1 MLSSPAEPLRAH
13 FSFEIKQLSVSFVQ
27 GNVRLSTVKLAG
39 FKSFADPVSVHM
51 PGRRVGVV
59 GPNGCGKSNI
69 IDAVRWVLGESRAAE
84 LRGDSMLDVIFN
96 GSGTRKPAGRCSV
109 ELVFDNSDHRVSGS
123 FGQYSE
129 IAVRRVLTRDGGSSY
144 FINNQPVRRRDV
156 QDIFLGTGLGS
167 RSYAIIG
174 QGTISRIIESRP
186 EELRIMLEEAAGVSK
201 YKERRRETENRLHA
215 TRENLQR
222 VQDILRELGGQ
233 LDKLEQQA
241 AVAQRYHE
249 LQHQARFSQH
259 ALWLLRL
266 REAEQRQAR
275 VREQGGSLQL
285 RLEQHTARLRAAE
298 ADLEGMRQA
307 QYAAADALNSAQ
319 AELYAAQAEVARLEA
334 EIRFVVEARERAL
347 RGQGEL
353 LEQQQQWQQRLE
365 QALHDAESA
374 AMERETAEQLQEQ
387 AGARVQEQAEM
398 VPALEARLADAQMHA
413 AERRAR
419 AAAAQQRLQAEAER
433 QRGLSQQRQGLEQRM
448 QRLQAERRQLST
460 PDAARLADLDQQHAA
475 LTTACERAQAAVDEG
490 RLRLPELQAARQQA
504 LEQSQSAAAVLTA
517 TAARVQAL
525 KALQEKVMTEGRLQ
539 PWLARHGL
547 DSLARLWTRIQVE
560 PGWENALEAAL
571 RERLAALEVRSLD
584 GTASFAADP
593 PPAKL
598 SFFSPPAAAA
608 PPPPVPGM
616 RALGALL
623 RVSDPGLRAVLEDWL
638 AGVYT
643 ADSLP
648 QATQRR
654 GDLPPGAVLVT
665 AEGHMVGRHSVSLY
679 AADTEQAGLLAR
691 AQEIDNL
698 ERQRRAQQMLAEQA
712 RDAAAQAEA
721 GFAQE
726 QERLGEATRD
736 LQSLIQQ
743 SHGVQVERLK
753 LQQQQQEA
761 SARAQRLDADLAE
774 VAAQAEELAVQLA
787 ESEARFEQLD
797 AELGSSQQEQ
807 ADLDSVVLRE
817 QAELAQA
824 RTTLRSLE
832 QEQAESVYA
841 VRSLEQRMAD
851 AQRMGDTARQQLDAC
866 AERLRAAQA
875 ELERLQDQSAQ
886 AGLQDAL
893 QAREQ
898 AEQRLHARRAEHDEL
913 AARLRAMDEQRV
925 LIERELEPLRASIG
939 ERQLQEQEARLQAEQ
954 FEQQLDEAEVDRDAL
969 AAELA
974 QRMPSGAEP
983 EQLARDA
990 QRLQRDIAA
999 LGAVNLAAL
1008 EELQQARDRKGF
1020 LDAQNADLEQAAT
1033 TLEDAIRHIDAET
1046 RNQLR
1051 QTFDEVNAH
1060 FGRLFPELFG
1070 GGSARLIMTG
1080 EEILDAGVQV
1090 MAQPPGKRNS
1100 TIHLLSGG
1108 EKALVAIAL
1117 VFGIFHLNPA
1127 PFCIL
1132 DEVDAP
1138 LDDANT
1144 ERFARLVETMSEATQ
1159 FLFISHN
1166 KIAMAMAEQLV
1177 GVTMQEQGV
1186 SRLVAVDMDTAARM
1200 AAA

>member
-1 MLSSPAEPLRAH
+1 M
-13 FSFEIKQLSVSFVQ
+13 
-27 GNVRLSTVKLAG
+27 RLSTVKLAG
-39 FKSFADPVSVHM
+39 FKSFADPVAVHM
-51 PGRRVGVV
+51 PGRRIGVV

-96 GSGTRKPAGRCSV
+96 GSGARKPAGRCSV

-123 FGQYSE
+123 FGQYAE
-129 IAVRRVLTRDGGSSY
+129 IAVKRVLTRDGGSSY

-201 YKERRRETENRLHA
+201 YKERRRETENRLHG

-249 LQHQARFSQH
+249 LQEQARFSQH

-266 REAEQRQAR
+266 HEAEQRRAGL
-275 VREQGGSLQL
+275 REQGGSLQL
-285 RLEQHTARLRAAE
+285 RLEEHTARLRAAE
-298 ADLEGMRQA
+298 AALEELRQA
-307 QYAAADALNSAQ
+307 QYAAADALNTAQ

-347 RGQGEL
+347 RAQAEL
-353 LEQQQQWQQRLE
+353 QQQRQQWQDRLS
-365 QALHDAESA
+365 QAQQDAEA
-374 AMERETAEQLQEQ
+374 AAVDGEAAAQRQELAQ
-387 AGARVQEQAEM
+387 ARVEEQAELI
-398 VPALEARLADAQMHA
+398 PALEARLADAQMRA
-413 AERRAR
+413 AELRAR
-419 AAAAQQRLQAEAER
+419 AAAAQQRLHAEAER
-433 QRGLSQQRQGLEQRM
+433 QRGLGQQRQAVEQRL
-448 QRLQAERRQLST
+448 QRLQAERRQLAS
-460 PDAARLADLDQQHAA
+460 PDAARVAELEQQQAA
-475 LTTACERAQAAVDEG
+475 LDTACARAQANVDEG
-490 RLRLPELQAARQQA
+490 RLQQPQLLAARQQA
-504 LEQSQSAAAVLTA
+504 LEQAQATGATLTA
-517 TAARVQAL
+517 TSARLQAL
-525 KALQEKVMTEGRLQ
+525 KALQEKLMTEGRLQ

-547 DSLARLWTRIQVE
+547 DTLARLWSRIQVE
-560 PGWENALEAAL
+560 TGWETALEAAL
-571 RERLAALEVRSLD
+571 RERLAALEVRSLEL
-584 GTASFAADP
+584 TAAFAADP

-598 SFFSPPAAAA
+598 SFFSPPQGALAPPAAA
-608 PPPPVPGM
+608 GM
-616 RALGALL
+616 RSLASLL
-623 RVSDPGLRAVLEDWL
+623 RIGDPGLRGVLEEWL
-638 AGVYT
+638 AGVHA
-643 ADSLP
+643 ADTLQ
-648 QATQRR
+648 QAMQQRAE
-654 GDLPPGAVLVT
+654 LPPGALLVCRD
-665 AEGHMVGRHSVSLY
+665 GHMVGRHSISLY
-679 AADTEQAGLLAR
+679 AADSEQEGLLAR

-698 ERQRRAQQMLAEQA
+698 ERQQRAHKLLADEAQDASARAEAAFTQAQQ
-712 RDAAAQAEA
+712 
-721 GFAQE
+721 
-726 QERLGEATRD
+726 RLGDATRD
-736 LQSLIQQ
+736 LQSLTRQ
-743 SHGVQVERLK
+743 SHDVQVERLK

-761 SARAQRLDADLAE
+761 DARAQRLDADLAE
-774 VAAQAEELAVQLA
+774 LGAQAEELAVQLA

-797 AELGSSQQEQ
+797 AELGAAQQEQ
-807 ADLDSVVLRE
+807 IERDAEAAHE
-817 QAELAQA
+817 QAALAQA
-824 RTTLRSLE
+824 RATLRTLE
-832 QEQAESVYA
+832 QQQAESVYA
-841 VRSLEQRMAD
+841 VRSLQQRLAD
-851 AQRMGDTARQQLDAC
+851 AQRMGDTARQQLDAT
-866 AERLRAAQA
+866 AQRLQAADA
-875 ELERLQDQSAQ
+875 ELERLHDESAR

-898 AEQRLHARRAEHDEL
+898 AEQRLHGRRAEHDEL
-913 AARLRAMDEQRV
+913 VARVRSNDEQR
-925 LIERELEPLRASIG
+925 LQLERELEPLRAAIG
-939 ERQLQEQEARLQAEQ
+939 ERQLQEQEARLQAQQ
-954 FEQQLDEAEVDRDAL
+954 FEQQLEQAQVDRQTL
-969 AAELA
+969 AGQLA
-974 QRMPSGAEP
+974 QRMPADADP
-983 EQLARDA
+983 EKLARDA
-990 QRLQRDIAA
+990 QRLQRDITA

-1008 EELQQARDRKGF
+1008 EELQHARERKGF
-1020 LDAQNADLEQAAT
+1020 LDAQNADLEQAAN

-1051 QTFDEVNAH
+1051 QTFDEVNRH

-1070 GGSARLIMTG
+1070 GGSARLVMTG
-1080 EEILDAGVQV
+1080 DEILDAGVQV

-1186 SRLVAVDMDTAARM
+1186 SRLVAVDMEAAARM

>member
-1 MLSSPAEPLRAH
+1 M
-13 FSFEIKQLSVSFVQ
+13 
-27 GNVRLSTVKLAG
+27 RLSTIKLAG
-39 FKSFADPVSVHM
+39 FKSFAEPASFNL

-123 FGQYSE
+123 FGQYTE
-129 IAVRRVLTRDGGSSY
+129 IAVKRVLTRDGGSSY

-186 EELRIMLEEAAGVSK
+186 EELRVMLEEAAGVSK
-201 YKERRRETENRLHA
+201 YKERRRETENRLHG

-222 VQDILRELGGQ
+222 VHDILRELGGQ

-249 LQHQARFSQH
+249 LQQQSQFSQH

-266 REAEQRQAR
+266 REAEQRQTR
-275 VREQGGSLQL
+275 LREQAGRAQL
-285 RLEQHTARLRAAE
+285 ELEQHTARLRATEAE
-298 ADLEGMRQA
+298 LEQVRQA
-307 QYAAADALNSAQ
+307 QYASAETLNGAQ

-334 EIRFVVEARERAL
+334 EIRFVVEARERAQ
-347 RGQGEL
+347 RGHAEL
-353 LEQQQQWQQRLE
+353 QQQLEQWQQRQQ
-365 QALHDAESA
+365 QARADAETA
-374 AMERETAEQLQEQ
+374 AIEIETAEQSQQL
-387 AGARVQEQAEM
+387 ASARVQEQGELI
-398 VPALEARLADAQMHA
+398 PALEARLADAQMRA
-413 AERRAR
+413 AGCRAQ

-433 QRGLSQQRQGLEQRM
+433 QRNLGQQRQAVEQRM
-448 QRLQAERRQLST
+448 QRLQTERRQLAS
-460 PDAARLADLDQQHAA
+460 PDGARLAELEQQQ
-475 LTTACERAQAAVDEG
+475 LVLGTACERAQAAFDEG
-490 RLRLPELQAARQQA
+490 QQRVPRLQAERQQA
-504 LEQSQSAAAVLTA
+504 QQQAQEAAATLTA
-517 TAARVQAL
+517 TTARMQAL
-525 KALQEKVMTEGRLQ
+525 KALQEKVLTEGRLQ

-547 DSLARLWTRIQVE
+547 DSMARLWSRIQVE
-560 PGWENALEAAL
+560 PGWEDALEAAL
-571 RERLAALEVRSLD
+571 RERLAALELRALE
-584 GTASFAADP
+584 GAGALAADP

-598 SFFSPPAAAA
+598 SFFSPPQGAA
-608 PPPPVPGM
+608 PPAAPAGM
-616 RALGALL
+616 RPLASLL
-623 RVSDPGLRAVLEDWL
+623 RVGDPGLRAVLEDWL
-638 AGVYT
+638 AAVYT
-643 ADSLP
+643 AESLP
-648 QATQRR
+648 QALQRR
-654 GDLPPGAVLVT
+654 ESLAPGAVLAT
-665 AEGHMVGRHSVSLY
+665 PEGHMVGRHSVSLY
-679 AADTEQAGLLAR
+679 AADSEQAGLLAR
-691 AQEIDNL
+691 AQDIDNL
-698 ERQRRAQQMLAEQA
+698 ERQQRAQQLLAEQA
-712 RDAAAQAEA
+712 QDAAALAEA
-721 GFAQE
+721 EFARAQE
-726 QERLGEATRD
+726 QMSQVGRD
-736 LQSLIQQ
+736 LQSLTQQ

-753 LQQQQQEA
+753 LQQQQQETT
-761 SARAQRLDADLAE
+761 ARAERLDSDLAE
-774 VAAQAEELAVQLA
+774 SAAQEEELQMQLA

-797 AELGSSQQEQ
+797 VELGNSQQQ
-807 ADLDSVVLRE
+807 HADLDAAASRE
-817 QAELAQA
+817 QSELAQA
-824 RTTLRSLE
+824 RATLRNLE
-832 QEQAESVYA
+832 QEQAESAYA
-841 VRSLEQRMAD
+841 VRSLQQRMAD
-851 AQRMGDTARQQLDAC
+851 AQRMDATAQQQIDSAL
-866 AERLRAAQA
+866 ERLRAAA
-875 ELERLQDQSAQ
+875 EELDRLHDESAR

-893 QAREQ
+893 EAREQ
-898 AEQRLHARRAEHDEL
+898 AQQRLHARRAEHDEL
-913 AARLRAMDEQRV
+913 SARVRAIEEQRI
-925 LIERELEPLRASIG
+925 LLERELEPLRAAIG
-939 ERQLQEQEARLQAEQ
+939 QRQLDEQEARLQAQQ
-954 FEQQLDEAEVDRDAL
+954 FEQQLAEAKVDPAL
-969 AAELA
+969 VQQELES
-974 QRMPSGAEP
+974 RSDLTP

-990 QRLQRDIAA
+990 QRLQREIAA

-1008 EELQQARDRKGF
+1008 DELQQSRERKGF
-1020 LDAQNADLEQAAT
+1020 LDAQSADLEQAAT
-1033 TLEDAIRHIDAET
+1033 TLEDAIRRIDAET
-1046 RNQLR
+1046 RTQLR
-1051 QTFDEVNAH
+1051 QTFDEVNGH

-1144 ERFARLVETMSEATQ
+1144 ERFARLVETMSDATQ

-1186 SRLVAVDMDTAARM
+1186 SRLVAVDMDTATRM
-1200 AAA
+1200 VAA

>member
-1 MLSSPAEPLRAH
+1 M
-13 FSFEIKQLSVSFVQ
+13 
-27 GNVRLSTVKLAG
+27 RLSTIKLAG
-39 FKSFADPVSVHM
+39 FKSFAEPAAFNL

-96 GSGTRKPAGRCSV
+96 GSGSRKPAGRCSV

-123 FGQYSE
+123 FGQYTE
-129 IAVRRVLTRDGGSSY
+129 IAVKRVLTRDGGSSY

-222 VQDILRELGGQ
+222 VHDIQRELGGQ
-233 LDKLEQQA
+233 LDRLEQQA
-241 AVAQRYHE
+241 EVARRYHE
-249 LQHQARFSQH
+249 LQHQSRFSQH

-266 REAEQRQAR
+266 REAGQRQAR
-275 VREQGGSLQL
+275 VHEQGAAALL
-285 RLEQHTARLRAAE
+285 ELEQHTAGLRATE
-298 ADLEGMRQA
+298 AQLEELRQA
-307 QYAAADALNSAQ
+307 QYAAADTLHGAQ
-319 AELYAAQAEVARLEA
+319 GELYAAQAEVARLEA
-334 EIRFVVEARERAL
+334 QIRFVLEARERAQ
-347 RGQGEL
+347 RSHAEL
-353 LEQQQQWQQRLE
+353 LEQLDQWHQRQQQARE
-365 QALHDAESA
+365 DAQAAAAEI
-374 AMERETAEQLQEQ
+374 ETATQLQEQ
-387 AGARVQEQAEM
+387 AVARVQEQAELI
-398 VPALEARLADAQMHA
+398 PALEARLADAQM
-413 AERRAR
+413 RATACR
-419 AAAAQQRLQAEAER
+419 ADAAAAQQRLQGEAER
-433 QRGLSQQRQGLEQRM
+433 QRALGQQRQAVELRL
-448 QRLQAERRQLST
+448 QRLQGERRQLAA
-460 PDAARLADLDQQHAA
+460 PDGARLADLQQQHAA
-475 LTTACERAQAAVDEG
+475 LQTACERAQEAASQG
-490 RLRLPELQAARQQA
+490 QQRLPQLQQVRQQA
-504 LEQSQSAAAVLTA
+504 QQQAQATAATLTA
-517 TAARVQAL
+517 TVARMQAL

-547 DSLARLWTRIQVE
+547 DAMARLWSRIHVE
-560 PGWENALEAAL
+560 AGWENALEAVL
-571 RERLAALEVRSLD
+571 RERLSALEVRALD
-584 GTASFAADP
+584 QVAAFAADP

-598 SFFSPPAAAA
+598 GFFSAPQGAVPPQPPA
-608 PPPPVPGM
+608 GM
-616 RALGALL
+616 RALAALL
-623 RVSDPGLRAVLEDWL
+623 RIGDPGLRAVLEDWL

-643 ADSLP
+643 TDSLQ
-648 QATQRR
+648 QALQRR
-654 GDLPPGAVLVT
+654 TELPAGAVFVT
-665 AEGHMVGRHSVSLY
+665 PEGHVVARHSVSLY
-679 AADTEQAGLLAR
+679 AADSEQAGLLAR

-698 ERQRRAQQMLAEQA
+698 ERQQRAQQLLAEQA
-712 RDAAAQAEA
+712 QDAAAQAEA
-721 GFAQE
+721 EFTRAQE
-726 QERLGEATRD
+726 QLAEANRD
-736 LQSLIQQ
+736 LQSLTQQ
-743 SHGVQVERLK
+743 AHAVQVERLK
-753 LQQQQQEA
+753 LQQQHEEA
-761 SARAQRLDADLAE
+761 SARAERLDADLAE
-774 VAAQAEELAVQLA
+774 VAAQADELAVQLA

-797 AELGSSQQEQ
+797 VELGDSQQRQ
-807 ADLDSVVLRE
+807 ADLDSDAMRE
-817 QAELAQA
+817 QAQLTQA
-824 RTTLRSLE
+824 RASLRNLE
-832 QEQAESVYA
+832 QEQAECMYA
-841 VRSLEQRMAD
+841 VRSLQQRMAD
-851 AQRMGDTARQQLDAC
+851 AQRMDDTAGQQIESAQQ
-866 AERLRAAQA
+866 RLQVAQQ
-875 ELERLQDQSAQ
+875 ELERLHDESAQ
-886 AGLQDAL
+886 AGLQQAL

-913 AARLRAMDEQRV
+913 ASRLRAMDEQR
-925 LIERELEPLRASIG
+925 LREERALEPMREAIG
-939 ERQLQEQEARLQAEQ
+939 RRQLEEQEARLQAQQ
-954 FEQQLDEAEVDRDAL
+954 FEQQLAEAEVEVDAL
-969 AAELA
+969 QRELDA
-974 QRMPSGAEP
+974 RVSEGLTP

-1008 EELQQARDRKGF
+1008 DELEQARGRKGF
-1020 LDAQNADLEQAAT
+1020 LDAQSADLEQAAS
-1033 TLEDAIRHIDAET
+1033 TLEDAIRRIDAET
-1046 RNQLR
+1046 RTQLR

-1080 EEILDAGVQV
+1080 DEILDAGVQV

-1186 SRLVAVDMDTAARM
+1186 SRLVAVDMDAAARM
-1200 AAA
+1200 IAA

>member
-1 MLSSPAEPLRAH
+1 M
-13 FSFEIKQLSVSFVQ
+13 
-27 GNVRLSTVKLAG
+27 RLSTIKLAG
-39 FKSFADPVSVHM
+39 FKSFAEPASFNL

-96 GSGTRKPAGRCSV
+96 GSGSRKPAGRCSV

-123 FGQYSE
+123 FGQYTE
-129 IAVRRVLTRDGGSSY
+129 IAVKRVLTRDGGSSY

-186 EELRIMLEEAAGVSK
+186 EELRVMLEEAAGVSK
-201 YKERRRETENRLHA
+201 YKERRRETENRLHG

-222 VQDILRELGGQ
+222 VHDILRELGGQ

-249 LQHQARFSQH
+249 LQAQSQFSQH

-275 VREQGGSLQL
+275 LREQAGRAQL
-285 RLEQHTARLRAAE
+285 ELEQHTARLRAAE
-298 ADLEGMRQA
+298 AELEQLRQA
-307 QYAAADALNSAQ
+307 QYASAETLNGAQ

-334 EIRFVVEARERAL
+334 EIRFVVEARERAQ
-347 RGQGEL
+347 RGHAEL
-353 LEQQQQWQQRLE
+353 QQQLEQWQQRQQ
-365 QALHDAESA
+365 QARADAETA
-374 AMERETAEQLQEQ
+374 AIEIETAEQLQQQ
-387 AGARVQEQAEM
+387 ASARVEEQGELI
-398 VPALEARLADAQMHA
+398 PALEARLADAQMRA
-413 AERRAR
+413 AECRAQ

-433 QRGLSQQRQGLEQRM
+433 QRNLGQQRQAVEQRM
-448 QRLQAERRQLST
+448 QRLQAERRQLAS
-460 PDAARLADLDQQHAA
+460 PDGARLAELEQQHLA
-475 LTTACERAQAAVDEG
+475 LRTACERAQAAFDEG
-490 RLRLPELQAARQQA
+490 QQRVPRLQAERQQA
-504 LEQSQSAAAVLTA
+504 QQQAQEAAATLTA
-517 TAARVQAL
+517 TSARMQAL
-525 KALQEKVMTEGRLQ
+525 KALQEKVLTEGRLQ

-547 DSLARLWTRIQVE
+547 ESMARLWSRIQVE
-560 PGWENALEAAL
+560 PGWEDALEAAL
-571 RERLAALEVRSLD
+571 RERLAALELRALE
-584 GTASFAADP
+584 GAGALAADP

-598 SFFSPPAAAA
+598 SFFSPPQGAA
-608 PPPPVPGM
+608 PPPAPAGM
-616 RALGALL
+616 RPLASLL
-623 RVSDPGLRAVLEDWL
+623 RVGDPGLRAVLEDWL
-638 AGVYT
+638 AAVYT
-643 ADSLP
+643 ADSLS
-648 QATQRR
+648 QALQRR
-654 GDLPPGAVLVT
+654 DSLAPGAVLAT
-665 AEGHMVGRHSVSLY
+665 PEGHMVARHSVSLY
-679 AADTEQAGLLAR
+679 AADSEQAGLLAR

-698 ERQRRAQQMLAEQA
+698 ERQQRAQQLLAEQA
-712 RDAAAQAEA
+712 QDAAALAEA
-721 GFAQE
+721 EFARAQE
-726 QERLGEATRD
+726 QLSQVGRD
-736 LQSLIQQ
+736 LQSLTQQ

-753 LQQQQQEA
+753 LQQQQQETT
-761 SARAQRLDADLAE
+761 ARAERLDSDLAE
-774 VAAQAEELAVQLA
+774 SAAQEEELQMQLA

-797 AELGSSQQEQ
+797 AELGNSQQQ
-807 ADLDSVVLRE
+807 HADLDTAALRE
-817 QAELAQA
+817 QAELTQA
-824 RTTLRSLE
+824 RATLRNLE
-832 QEQAESVYA
+832 QEQAESAYA
-841 VRSLEQRMAD
+841 VRSLQQRMAD
-851 AQRMGDTARQQLDAC
+851 AQRMDATAQQQIDSAL
-866 AERLRAAQA
+866 ERLRAAA
-875 ELERLQDQSAQ
+875 EELERLHDESAR

-893 QAREQ
+893 EAREQ
-898 AEQRLHARRAEHDEL
+898 AQQRLQARRSEHDEL
-913 AARLRAMDEQRV
+913 SARVRAIEEQRI
-925 LIERELEPLRASIG
+925 LLERELEPLRAAIG
-939 ERQLQEQEARLQAEQ
+939 QRQLEEQEARLQAQQ
-954 FEQQLDEAEVDRDAL
+954 FEQQLAEAQVDPALVQQELDARSDL
-969 AAELA
+969 
-974 QRMPSGAEP
+974 SP

-990 QRLQRDIAA
+990 QRLQREIAA

-1008 EELQQARDRKGF
+1008 DELQQSRERKGF
-1020 LDAQNADLEQAAT
+1020 LDAQSADLEQAAN
-1033 TLEDAIRHIDAET
+1033 TLEDAIRRIDAET
-1046 RNQLR
+1046 RTQLR
-1051 QTFDEVNAH
+1051 QTFDEVNGH

-1144 ERFARLVETMSEATQ
+1144 ERFARLVETMSDATQ

-1186 SRLVAVDMDTAARM
+1186 SRLVAVDMDTATRM
-1200 AAA
+1200 VAA